1 LMATLGHNKR
11 WWILG
16 PLLVGSALLALF
28 GDKTPVDG
36 AVVAVA
42 SRAPVASSGHS
53 AAGLTAPAPQPEARV
68 LVPREQ
74 LVTSGQR
81 APVRDL
87 FSQHSWTPPSPKIK
101 PMVLPEPVPTAPPLP
116 FAYLGKKL
124 EGGAWEVYLGQGEK
138 TFVVREGQVLE
149 GQYRVESIKPP
160 QMGLMYLPLGQAQNL
175 SIGETR

>member
-1 LMATLGHNKR
+1 MATQGQNKR

-16 PLLVGSALLALF
+16 PLLLGSFLLAVF
-28 GDKTPVDG
+28 GDKTPADDVV
-36 AVVAVA
+36 AVVAPRVQPAELPGQRVTVA
-42 SRAPVASSGHS
+42 AMP
-53 AAGLTAPAPQPEARV
+53 APAPDAQV
-68 LVPREQ
+68 LVPRHQ
-74 LVTSGQR
+74 LVKSGQR

-87 FSQHSWTPPSPKIK
+87 FSQQSWSPPAPKQQ
-101 PMVLPEPVPTAPPLP
+101 PVVVPVPAPTAPPMP

-160 QMGLMYLPLGQAQNL
+160 QMELMYLPLGQAQNL

>member
-1 LMATLGHNKR
+1 MAKQGQSKR

-16 PLLVGSALLALF
+16 PLLVGSALLALL

-36 AVVAVA
+36 AAVVVVA
-42 SRAPVASSGHS
+42 SKPVASSGHS
-53 AAGLTAPAPQPEARV
+53 VAGLTAPAPQPEARV
-68 LVPREQ
+68 LVPRDQ

-101 PMVLPEPVPTAPPLP
+101 PVVLPEPVPTAPPLP

-124 EGGAWEVYLGQGEK
+124 EGGHWEVYLGQGDK
-138 TFVVREGQVLE
+138 TLVVREGQVLE
-149 GQYRVESIKPP
+149 GLYRVGSIKPP
-160 QMGLMYLPLGQAQNL
+160 QMELMYLPLGQAQNL